1 MSFIHTNF
9 KNFSVHTYTAPETGY
24 LVNSQIIETKK
35 HLVIIDTQFLIK
47 SAEEVFN
54 FAKKI
59 GKPIARV
66 INTHAHPDHWFGNS
80 IFANCEIFAL
90 PQVKKDMEKDAVTA
104 FERNKPHLG
113 DLIGDKA
120 VLPNK
125 ILENNFSID
134 GVNFKVFESKNTE
147 ANLIAL
153 IEIENEKILFA
164 SDLVYGK
171 IHLYI
176 AENHIDEWIKELKNL
191 QKKNYKFVFAGH
203 GAVNASES
211 LEKTEK
217 YLECANAE
225 RKKSKTFEEF
235 EKKMLKNYPNHDGK
249 TLLHANG
256 MFLKF

>member
-1 MSFIHTNF
+1 MAFMHTNLKIF
-9 KNFSVHTYTAPETGY
+9 QFTPTLLPEAGY
-24 LVNSQIIETKK
+24 LVNSQIIETEK
-35 HLVIIDTQFLIK
+35 HILIIDTQFLIK

-66 INTHAHPDHWFGNS
+66 IVTHAHPDHWFGNS
-80 IFANCEIFAL
+80 IFADCDIFAL

-104 FERNKPHLG
+104 FERNKPSLG

-125 ILENNFSID
+125 ILESNFSID
-134 GVNFKVFESKNTE
+134 GVDFKVFEVKNTE

-153 IEIENEKILFA
+153 IEIESEKILFA
-164 SDLVYGK
+164 SDLAYGK

-176 AENHIDEWIKELKNL
+176 AENHIDGWIKELKNL
-191 QKKNYKFVFAGH
+191 RQKNYKYVFAGH
-203 GAVNASES
+203 GAVNAPET
-211 LEKTEK
+211 LEQTEK
-217 YLECANAE
+217 YLECAIAE
-225 RKKSKTFEEF
+225 KQKSKTFEEF
-235 EKKMLKNYPNHDGK
+235 EQKMLKNYPNHDGK